1 MKKILV
7 AIAVLAAGVA
17 SASAQ
22 GVGEA
27 STNATVTSSLASA
40 RSQIDKAIAS
50 PETMT
55 ELMKG
60 LSAADQKQFLA
71 DVNKAISDM
80 PASIEEKTAKFLNV
94 DSAAL
99 KGAAPGNLSTL
110 VAEVFAT
117 VPTESLTVLSERF
130 ASDLFSRTADPRVTY
145 TDEQYTR
152 IAVDLM
158 NKVNERC
165 EETDNGSPRAAFAIL
180 MLVRAS
186 GGSPADLADKLVE
199 TLKHDDARELAK
211 TEWLP
216 SALGLDGRESSYES
230 ILASADAGR
239 RPDLDMTIVIAGPQF
254 PDMLLSDLIGKNV
267 DLRAAIDAHAPLFD
281 ASKSALLRAF
291 PTLGAG
297 LPGDMT
303 DNPATHPL
311 GGDVPHS
318 PTPIPI
324 PTPTPT
330 PTPTPVPPE
339 PGPYQWQ
346 VTR

>member
-17 SASAQ
+17 SVSAQ
-22 GVGEA
+22 ETGGA
-27 STNATVTSSLASA
+27 NATTTTSSLASA

-55 ELMKG
+55 QLMKG

-71 DVNKAISDM
+71 EVNKAISDM

-130 ASDLFSRTADPRVTY
+130 ASDLFSRTADSKATY
-145 TDEQYTR
+145 TDEQYTQ
-152 IAVDLM
+152 IAMDLM
-158 NKVNERC
+158 SKVNERC

-186 GGSPADLADKLVE
+186 GGSPADLADKLAD

-216 SALGLDGRESSYES
+216 SALGLDGREPSYES

-239 RPDLDMTIVIAGPQF
+239 RPDFDMTLVIAGPQF
-254 PDMLLSDLIGKNV
+254 HDMLLSDLVGKNV
-267 DLRAAIDAHAPLFD
+267 DPRAGIDARTPLFD
-281 ASKSALLRAF
+281 AIMNPAQLAF

-318 PTPIPI
+318 PTPMPA
-324 PTPTPT
+324 PN
-330 PTPTPVPPE
+330 PPPRRE

-346 VTR
+346 VTH

>member
-7 AIAVLAAGVA
+7 AIAVLAVGVA
-17 SASAQ
+17 SVSAQ
-22 GVGEA
+22 GDGVA
-27 STNATVTSSLASA
+27 STGATVSSSLASA

-99 KGAAPGNLSTL
+99 KGAAPGNLSAL

-145 TDEQYTR
+145 TDEQYTQ
-152 IAVDLM
+152 IAMDLM
-158 NKVNERC
+158 SKVNERC
-165 EETDNGSPRAAFAIL
+165 EATDNGSPRAAFAIL

-186 GGSPADLADKLVE
+186 GGSPADLADKLVN

-216 SALGLDGRESSYES
+216 SALGLDGRDPSYES

-239 RPDLDMTIVIAGPQF
+239 RPDFDMTLVIAGPQF
-254 PDMLLSDLIGKNV
+254 HDTLLSDLVGKNV
-267 DLRAAIDAHAPLFD
+267 DPRAGIDARTPLFD
-281 ASKSALLRAF
+281 ASISSTQRAF
-291 PTLGAG
+291 PMLGAG

-318 PTPIPI
+318 L
-324 PTPTPT
+324 TPTPT
-330 PTPTPVPPE
+330 PNPTPRRE

-346 VTR
+346 VTH